1 MDLFLNSPKVATV
14 FGGSGFLG
22 RYIVKRLVGLGWKIK
37 IVTRNK
43 NKAEF
48 LNNYG
53 TSEQIKLIELNLLN
67 SEDEIQNVIIGSSVV
82 INCVGILQEIK
93 DQTFI
98 SLHFELVKKIAI
110 LSKKNGVKKLIHIS
124 SIGADP
130 NSDSFYAKSKG
141 LGEIAVLKEFDSS
154 VIFRPSVVFGEED
167 QFFNRF
173 AKMAVISPVI
183 PIVGGTTF
191 FQPVFVGD
199 LALAVEKAIL
209 DKVIKG
215 IYEIGGP
222 EVLDFNDL
230 IVRML
235 KTLKKKRLILKLPF
249 LVGKAM
255 AFGFSITNFLS
266 FGVFQPQIT
275 FDQIRQLRKDNIV
288 SSEAKG
294 LDDLNIKATP
304 IDSILPSYIKPLK
317 K

>member
-48 LNNYG
+48 LNSYG

-93 DQTFI
+93 DQTFT

-235 KTLKKKRLILKLPF
+235 KTLKKKRFCMLKIFWFHCCLNRYIITINYEELKSKF
-249 LVGKAM
+249 LN
-255 AFGFSITNFLS
+255 NF
-266 FGVFQPQIT
+266 FV
-275 FDQIRQLRKDNIV
+275 
-288 SSEAKG
+288 
-294 LDDLNIKATP
+294 
-304 IDSILPSYIKPLK
+304 
-317 K
+317 